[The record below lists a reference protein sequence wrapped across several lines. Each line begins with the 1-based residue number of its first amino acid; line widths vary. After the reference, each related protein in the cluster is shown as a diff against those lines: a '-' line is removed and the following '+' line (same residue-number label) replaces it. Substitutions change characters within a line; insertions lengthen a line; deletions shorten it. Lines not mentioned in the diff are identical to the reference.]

1 MKTLRIF
8 FLCLLLTGGAYA
20 QAVKKSDFWV
30 KAKDTALTRVII
42 RLNPNSSTKTY
53 DSVAAL
59 IINKIH
65 KNDDVVGRLAQ
76 IVRLA
81 DKLAT
86 KNRLD
91 EAISIIDKGTKAAI
105 KSKDTLNFAYSQLFF
120 NLGNY
125 LRDKNQMAAG
135 IAPNLREISILQAI
149 NPEHPLLLDSYTN
162 MMTNYFALRMTKEGS
177 VYFDKIIPLSKKL
190 NYLYYEINAYRIIGD
205 IFKFYQPSLG
215 LEYMQYA
222 NWLANT
228 LQPGI
233 FTDDPFF
240 YISMGAA
247 YTANNLA
254 DSALVW
260 FRKGIRVAGKSYPSS
275 SPAMGYFYYYIGVSY
290 KTLNDLIPAIV
301 YIDSSLIN
309 AKQQAF
315 FNKDY
320 YYRTLL
326 QKGRLLNI
334 TEQYEIALQT
344 NKEVYANTE
353 SKNAMYFSN
362 AAQELSKT
370 YLGLGEHMKALQIIQ
385 KNICFLTDCSD
396 TADLLSVPTLQ
407 HSISPQTGLM
417 ELESGLGLKA
427 EILAGLYEKE
437 NDAKYMSALIAHFN
451 YLLTIIDLQAGIVKS
466 SDGLLELS
474 ARYRKFTERM
484 IDFFAKQ
491 NPGQEILERIY
502 PMIARSQAY
511 SVLCQ
516 SYALSGDEDQK
527 VFTDNSRRL
536 VSLREE
542 LLSCNQ
548 NTDTIKYRQL
558 KEAELDL
565 IKQHYLATL
574 ETGME
579 AKKIQIPQLQITDQ
593 TRTDTGIEE
602 NELLIDYYIT
612 QKNFARF
619 TIAKNLFKAQFDA
632 LPSDFTNQADL
643 LSRAIKTG
651 NQTAAK
657 RAGTYLSALLFHDL
671 PEINKYHK
679 LTILPDQ
686 NLYYIPFELLSDIG
700 GNEMLIEKHAI
711 SYRYT
716 SHLFSN
722 DSQHNTLGSLAA
734 FAPMSGQLLPVITST
749 LVSPQDIK
757 ESDYREILDANA
769 FAFTDLPYSLK
780 EVNDVAQ
787 MFQQKG
793 YQTSIY
799 KGSEATKENFR
810 NSLAGA
816 TIIHIATHGL
826 VNRVEPEKSGLVF
839 SADTSGNS
847 DAMLYLG
854 EMFGLRFNPGLVVLS
869 ACKSGTGALQEGEGV
884 MALPRGLLVAGAQN
898 VMASLWKIHDA
909 NTHILMV
916 AFYQHLLNGNDY
928 TESLRLAKLQCIK
941 EGFLPIDWA
950 GFILIER

>member
-1 MKTLRIF
+1 MKTFRIG
-8 FLCLLLTGGAYA
+8 LILLLFASCLQA
-20 QAVKKSDFWV
+20 QTVNKTDYWV
-30 KAKDTALTRVII
+30 KAQDTALTKTII
-42 RLNPNSSTKTY
+42 NLPGNSSTKTC
-53 DSVAAL
+53 DSLVEIVL
-59 IINKIH
+59 GKIQQ
-65 KNDDVVGRLAQ
+65 KNDIQGNINQLIRLASKM
-76 IVRLA
+76 A
-81 DKLAT
+81 SN
-86 KNRLD
+86 NRID
-91 EAISIIDKGTKAAI
+91 EALEILEKGQK
-105 KSKDTLNFAYSQLFF
+105 KVLLSKDTLNVAYSQLFF
-120 NLGNY
+120 NQANF
-125 LRDKNQMAAG
+125 LRDKQKMAAG
-135 IAPNLREISILQAI
+135 ITPNLREISILKAI

-190 NYLYYEINAYRIIGD
+190 NYPYYEINAYRTMGD

-215 LEYMQYA
+215 LEYMQQA
-222 NWLANT
+222 NWLANNF
-228 LQPGI
+228 QPGI
-233 FTDDPFF
+233 FSGDPFF
-240 YISMGAA
+240 YISMGAC

-260 FRKGIRVAGKSYPSS
+260 FKKGIAVARKSHESS
-275 SPAMGYFYYYIGVSY
+275 SPVMGYFYYYIGVNY
-290 KTLNDLIPAIV
+290 KNLNDLYPAIAYV
-301 YIDSSLIN
+301 DSSLIT

-334 TEQYEIALQT
+334 TKQYEIALQT
-344 NKEVYANTE
+344 NKEVYANTG

-396 TADLLSVPTLQ
+396 TSDLLSIPTLK
-407 HSISPQTGLM
+407 HSISPQAGLM
-417 ELESGLGLKA
+417 ELETSLGFKA
-427 EILAGLYEKE
+427 EILAELYEKE

-451 YLLTIIDLQAGIVKS
+451 YLLTIIDLQAGISKS

-474 ARYRKFTERM
+474 ARYRQFTERM

-491 NPGQEILERIY
+491 KPGQEILERIY
-502 PMIARSQAY
+502 PMVARSQAY

-516 SYALSGDEDQK
+516 SYALRGHDGQK
-527 VFTDNSRRL
+527 VLTDNSRRL

-548 NTDTIKYRQL
+548 YIDTIKYRQL
-558 KEAELDL
+558 KESELDL

-579 AKKIQIPQLQITDQ
+579 AKQIQIPQLQITDQ
-593 TRTDTGIEE
+593 TRTDAGIEE

-612 QKNFARF
+612 PKNFARF
-619 TIAKNLFKAQFDA
+619 TIARNHFKAQFDA
-632 LPSDFTNQADL
+632 LPADFNTQTNSL
-643 LSRAIKTG
+643 KRAIKTG
-651 NQTAAK
+651 NQTGAK
-657 RAGTYLSALLFHDL
+657 KSGTYLSSLLFHNL
-671 PEINKYHK
+671 PEIKKYRK

-686 NLYYIPFELLSDIG
+686 NLYYIPFELLYEAGS
-700 GNEMLIEKHAI
+700 NEMLIEKYTI

-716 SHLFSN
+716 SHLFSS
-722 DSQHNTLGSLAA
+722 DYKHNTLGSLAA
-734 FAPMSGQLLPVITST
+734 FAPMIGQLMPVLTST
-749 LVSPQDIK
+749 LVSLQEIK
-757 ESDYREILDANA
+757 ESDYREILDANTLS
-769 FAFTDLPYSLK
+769 FTDLPFSLK

-793 YQTSIY
+793 YQTSVY
-799 KGSEATKENFR
+799 KGSDATKENFR
-810 NSLAGA
+810 NSLADA
-816 TIIHIATHGL
+816 TIVHIATHGL

-839 SADTSGNS
+839 SADTSGRS
-847 DAMLYLG
+847 DAMLYMG
-854 EMFGLRFNPGLVVLS
+854 EMFGLKFNPGLVVLS
-869 ACKSGTGALQEGEGV
+869 ACKSGTGTLQKGEGV

-916 AFYQHLLNGNDY
+916 AFYKHLLDGNDY
-928 TESLRLAKLQCIK
+928 SESLRMAKLDCIK

-950 GFILIER
+950 GFVLIEK